1 MFILQTQ
8 NLQQNL
14 NLTKQHKFLPK
25 PPKIQIFNKVDAMNS
40 FKYPLPLPYKMAN
53 KINPSSSVDLF
64 QENKRMIWIKDFV
77 LCTFLFDIGEI
88 EIDADAGSC
97 HTHPF
102 DVTQGW
108 VPSSYKVH
116 TVNCVRVIV
125 YFRL

>member
-1 MFILQTQ
+1 
-8 NLQQNL
+8 
-14 NLTKQHKFLPK
+14 
-25 PPKIQIFNKVDAMNS
+25 MNS

-53 KINPSSSVDLF
+53 KINPFSSVDLF

-77 LCTFLFDIGEI
+77 VCTFLFDIGEI
-88 EIDADAGSC
+88 EIDADAGLC

-102 DVTQGW
+102 DVAQGW